1 MSEQELEREILSQ
14 LPDERRTF
22 VRSAVLD
29 SAFTPPV
36 VASFALD
43 SLRMDSASA
52 LTPNA
57 SG

>member
-22 VRSAVLD
+22 AKSAVLE
-29 SAFTPPV
+29 SAFTPPI

-43 SLRMDSASA
+43 TLRMDSPSA

>member
-1 MSEQELEREILSQ
+1 MSEQELERQILSQ
-14 LPDERRTF
+14 LPDERRAF
-22 VRSAVLD
+22 VKSAVLD
-29 SAFTPPV
+29 SPFAPPL

-57 SG
+57 SS